1 MLGESDLG
9 NSETPIPKLV
19 SPPSHFYWCKSTYQL
34 WGLQRAVA
42 DFGASARSVDQR
54 TPDSVFLHR
63 SCWVS
68 LPLPC
73 VGNFE
78 MDHHPRLARPPTSE
92 VCEGKHRQSLDQNLV
107 IQISS
112 EELIFQ
118 AFHCHFSS
126 QDWSPSA
133 LMTNQMHMDIHWLL
147 LRQTVAPRLL
157 VQCRNLTKFRKRDQP
172 TQASCTML
180 VSGSFFG
187 DVRTIKKKLKS

>member
-1 MLGESDLG
+1 MHRQDLSTNAHQIVFFFTVRVG
-9 NSETPIPKLV
+9 YHFRSLVLETLKWTTI
-19 SPPSHFYWCKSTYQL
+19 Q
-34 WGLQRAVA
+34 GLQGHQPQK
-42 DFGASARSVDQR
+42 F
-54 TPDSVFLHR
+54 
-63 SCWVS
+63 
-68 LPLPC
+68 
-73 VGNFE
+73 
-78 MDHHPRLARPPTSE
+78 
-92 VCEGKHRQSLDQNLV
+92 CEGKHRQSLDQNLV

-147 LRQTVAPRLL
+147 LRQTVAPCLL

-187 DVRTIKKKLKS
+187 YVRTIKKKLKS